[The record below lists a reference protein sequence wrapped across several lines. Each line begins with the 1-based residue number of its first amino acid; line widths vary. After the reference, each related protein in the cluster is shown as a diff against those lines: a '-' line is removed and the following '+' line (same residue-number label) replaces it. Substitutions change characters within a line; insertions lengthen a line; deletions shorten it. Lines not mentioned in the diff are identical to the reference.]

1 MAYTRT
7 FRKDGEVLY
16 LGENAYRILGIA
28 GYGGSSVVYY
38 AAYRDGLNT
47 DQEHH
52 VLIKELYPY
61 DPRGHIYRNEEGE
74 ICWTE
79 EAGQKIEHSRKC
91 FRLGNQ
97 VNLELL
103 EKLPSQISGKHTAP
117 IIPY

>member
-1 MAYTRT
+1 MREKGGTDGWRT
-7 FRKDGEVLY
+7 QGRFRKDGEVLY

-61 DPRGHIYRNEEGE
+61 DPEG
-74 ICWTE
+74 IF
-79 EAGQKIEHSRKC
+79 IE
-91 FRLGNQ
+91 
-97 VNLELL
+97 
-103 EKLPSQISGKHTAP
+103 
-117 IIPY
+117 